1 MYKINSSIARNFFA
15 GLSYYYYYYSCI

>member
-15 GLSYYYYYYSCI
+15 GLSYYYYYSCI